1 VPRLAGETAIW
12 RRLRDK
18 LMRRF
23 IIAGLVIGFVL
34 NLTGWAGNV
43 FLLGSMWEQA
53 GAVAPPPMH
62 SPFSPLVHAILQFV
76 ADFVL
81 AFVLCAVY
89 RLAIASWRG
98 SQMILAFISGQ
109 STLDGWPAWSPDGKR
124 IIFSRRVKDTI
135 QIFAMNRDASG
146 VRQLTDAQGEFTNP
160 RWSPDGTQILCSRRP
175 GDITLVLFP
184 APQ

>member
-1 VPRLAGETAIW
+1 MW
-12 RRLRDK
+12 
-18 LMRRF
+18 RF

-76 ADFVL
+76 SDFVF

-89 RLAIASWRG
+89 RLAIPSWRR
-98 SQMILAFISGQ
+98 SQMILAFICGVIVCVGGVPMCYLGLVNGGYLPVGRFDRHNDPGADNIFYRRAFAAGTFAS
-109 STLDGWPAWSPDGKR
+109 SHGKR
-124 IIFSRRVKDTI
+124 
-135 QIFAMNRDASG
+135 
-146 VRQLTDAQGEFTNP
+146 
-160 RWSPDGTQILCSRRP
+160 
-175 GDITLVLFP
+175 
-184 APQ
+184 